1 MTVRNSVTPRAAST
15 VNSYDLE
22 TDVLVVGYG
31 AAGAAAAFEAAHT
44 GAQVLVVDRAGG
56 PGGASAMSGGE
67 IYLGGGT
74 PIQIAC
80 GYDDTP
86 EAMAAFLKAA
96 LGTGADT
103 AKIDEYCAGSVEHF
117 QWLVDRGVPFKPS
130 MWDAPTWVPPT
141 DDGLM
146 WLGENS
152 WPFTEL
158 AHPAPRG
165 HRPTA
170 NDFGGKLLMEC
181 LTAAAESAGATAQ
194 FDTYVTALIVA
205 DGDAADL
212 ASGDADQTAGRH
224 PAVAPRVVGV
234 VARRY
239 GKELTI
245 RARRGVVLTTG
256 GFVDNDPML
265 ADHAPELLGHTK
277 VSAGTDDGSGIRM
290 AQALGAAVRHMNAGQ
305 IGMSLIPGLAARG
318 MVVNGLG
325 RRFINE
331 DTYPGRIGQSALY
344 RNNMGGSWAGTDTA
358 VWVIVDETGFEDVP
372 EPQRWGVQPTH
383 VAETPSELEEL
394 TGLPTGSLVGTIRR
408 YNELATAGE
417 DLDHHKSPR
426 WLRPLVPPL
435 AAIDVKAG
443 IRPPAESG
451 DRRGTGASVFTL
463 GGLHTDIEGHVLDLD
478 ARPIPGLFAAGR
490 AASGLHGFGY
500 ISGTSLGDGTFFGR
514 RAGTAAARNA

>member
-1 MTVRNSVTPRAAST
+1 MTARNSVTPRAAGE
-15 VNSYDLE
+15 VNHYDID
-22 TDVLVVGYG
+22 TDVVIVGYG

-44 GAQVLVVDRAGG
+44 GAKVLVLERSGG

-74 PIQIAC
+74 PVQVAC
-80 GYDDTP
+80 GFEDTP
-86 EAMAAFLKAA
+86 EEMAAFLKAA
-96 LGTGADT
+96 MGAGADA
-103 AKIDEYCAGSVEHF
+103 AKIEEYSAGSVEHF
-117 QWLVDRGVPFKPS
+117 HWLVDRGVPFKPT

-158 AHPAPRG
+158 AKPAPRG

-181 LTAAAESAGATAQ
+181 LSGAAESAGATAL
-194 FDTYVTALIVA
+194 FDVYVTTLIV
-205 DGDAADL
+205 
-212 ASGDADQTAGRH
+212 SGDNT
-224 PAVAPRVVGV
+224 VVGV
-234 VARRY
+234 VARQY

-256 GFVDNDPML
+256 GFVDNDAML
-265 ADHAPELLGHTK
+265 AAHAPELLGHTK

-290 AQALGAAVRHMNAGQ
+290 AQALGAGVRHMSAGQ
-305 IGMSLIPGLAARG
+305 VGMSLIPGLAARG
-318 MVVNGLG
+318 MVVNARGQ
-325 RRFINE
+325 RFMNE
-331 DTYPGRIGQSALY
+331 DTYPGRIGQAALY
-344 RNNMGGSWAGTDTA
+344 RQNMGGSWAGKDTA
-358 VWVIVDETGFEDVP
+358 MWVIVDEAGFEDVP

-383 VAETPSELEEL
+383 VAETAAELEQL
-394 TGLPTGSLVGTIRR
+394 TGLPTGSLADTLRR
-408 YNELATAGE
+408 YNEFATAGA
-417 DLDHHKSPR
+417 DLDLHKSAR
-426 WLRPLVPPL
+426 WLRPLTSPL

-443 IRPPAESG
+443 IRPPAEAG

-463 GGLHTDIEGHVLDLD
+463 GGLHTDLDGHVLNLD
-478 ARPIPGLFAAGR
+478 NTRIPGLFAAGR
-490 AASGLHGFGY
+490 ATNGLHGIGY

-514 RAGTAAARNA
+514 RAGTSAARTE

>member
-1 MTVRNSVTPRAAST
+1 MTVRNSVTPRAAAA
-15 VNSYDLE
+15 VGHYDIE

-31 AAGAAAAFEAAHT
+31 AAGAAAAFEAAYA
-44 GAQVLVVDRAGG
+44 GAQVLVVDRSGG

-74 PIQIAC
+74 PIQLAC

-96 LGTGADT
+96 LGAGADH

-117 QWLVDRGVPFKPS
+117 HWLVDRGVPFKPT

-152 WPFTEL
+152 WPFTES
-158 AHPAPRG
+158 AAPAPRG

-181 LTAAAESAGATAQ
+181 LSAAAESAGATAQ
-194 FDTYVTALIVA
+194 FDTYVSALIVDA
-205 DGDAADL
+205 DG
-212 ASGDADQTAGRH
+212 S
-224 PAVAPRVVGV
+224 VVGA

-239 GKELTI
+239 GQELTI
-245 RARRGVVLTTG
+245 RARRGIVLTTG
-256 GFVDNDPML
+256 GFVDNDDML
-265 ADHAPELLGHTK
+265 TAHAPELLGHTK

-290 AQALGAAVRHMNAGQ
+290 AQALGAAVRHMSAGQ
-305 IGMSLIPGLAARG
+305 VGMSLIPGLAARG

-331 DTYPGRIGQSALY
+331 DTYPGRIGQHALY
-344 RNNMGGSWAGTDTA
+344 RQNMGGSWAGDDTA
-358 VWVIVDETGFEDVP
+358 VWVIVDEEGFEDVP

-383 VAETPSELEEL
+383 VAETPEELETL
-394 TGLPTGSLVGTIRR
+394 TGLPAGSLVATLAR
-408 YNELATAGE
+408 YNESATHGV

-426 WLRPLVPPL
+426 WLRPLTPPL

-443 IRPPAESG
+443 IRPPSESG

-463 GGLHTDIEGHVLDLD
+463 GGLHTDLDGHVLNLD
-478 ARPIPGLFAAGR
+478 GRPIPGLFAAGR
-490 AASGLHGFGY
+490 A
-500 ISGTSLGDGTFFGR
+500 
-514 RAGTAAARNA
+514 

>member
-1 MTVRNSVTPRAAST
+1 MTARNSVTPRPAST
-15 VNSYDLE
+15 VSSYDVE

-31 AAGAAAAFEAAHT
+31 AAGAAAAYEAAYA
-44 GAQVLVVDRAGG
+44 GAQVLIVDRAGG

-74 PIQIAC
+74 PVQLAC

-96 LGTGADT
+96 LGTGADA

-117 QWLVDRGVPFKPS
+117 HWLVDRGVPFKPS

-181 LTAAAESAGATAQ
+181 LSGAVESAGATTL
-194 FDTYVTALIVA
+194 FDTYVTALIVDDGGSA
-205 DGDAADL
+205 DGA
-212 ASGDADQTAGRH
+212 R
-224 PAVAPRVVGV
+224 RVVGV

-256 GFVDNDPML
+256 GFVDNDAML

-290 AQALGAAVRHMNAGQ
+290 AQALGAAVRHLNAGQ

-344 RNNMGGSWAGTDTA
+344 RNNMGGSWAGDDTA

-394 TGLPTGSLVGTIRR
+394 TGLPAGSLVDTLRR
-408 YNELATAGE
+408 YNESAAAGV
-417 DLDHHKSPR
+417 DLDHHKAPR
-426 WLRPLVPPL
+426 WLRELTPPF

-443 IRPPAESG
+443 IRPPSESG

-463 GGLHTDIEGHVLDLD
+463 GGLHTDIDGHVLDLD
-478 ARPIPGLFAAGR
+478 GHPIRGLYAAGR
-490 AASGLHGFGY
+490 SASGLHGFGY

-514 RAGTAAARNA
+514 RAGTAAARNS

>member
-1 MTVRNSVTPRAAST
+1 MTLRNSVTPRSAGE
-15 VNSYDLE
+15 VGHYDIE

-31 AAGAAAAFEAAHT
+31 AAGASAAYEAGLA
-44 GAQVLVVDRAGG
+44 GANVLIIDRAGG

-74 PIQIAC
+74 PIQAAC
-80 GYDDTP
+80 GYDDSP
-86 EAMAAFLKAA
+86 EEMAAFLKAA
-96 LGTGADT
+96 LGVGADA
-103 AKIDEYCAGSVEHF
+103 AKIDEYSAGSVEHF
-117 QWLVDRGVPFKPS
+117 HWLVDRGVPFKPT

-158 AHPAPRG
+158 AKPAPRG

-181 LTAAAESAGATAQ
+181 LSRAAESVGATTL
-194 FDTYVTALIVA
+194 FDTYAATLITSD
-205 DGDAADL
+205 DGA
-212 ASGDADQTAGRH
+212 
-224 PAVAPRVVGV
+224 VVGV

-245 RARRGVVLTTG
+245 QARRGVILTTG
-256 GFVDNDPML
+256 GFVDNDAML
-265 ADHAPELLGHTK
+265 ATHAPQLLGHTK

-290 AQALGAAVRHMNAGQ
+290 AQSLGAAVRHMSAAQ
-305 IGMSLIPGLAARG
+305 VGMSLIPGIAARG
-318 MVVNGLG
+318 MVVNALG

-331 DTYPGRIGQSALY
+331 DTYPGRIGQSALF
-344 RNNMGGSWAGTDTA
+344 RQNMGGSWAGDDTA
-358 VWVIVDETGFEDVP
+358 IWVIVDEEGFEDVP

-383 VAETPSELEEL
+383 VAETPSELEQL
-394 TGLPTGSLVGTIRR
+394 TALPAGSLVETIHR
-408 YNELATAGE
+408 YNESATAGL

-426 WLRPLVPPL
+426 WLRPLTPPF

-443 IRPPAESG
+443 IRPPSESG
-451 DRRGTGASVFTL
+451 DRKGTGASVFTL
-463 GGLHTDIEGHVLDLD
+463 GGLHTDLDGHVLNLNG
-478 ARPIPGLFAAGR
+478 APIPGLFAAGR
-490 AASGLHGFGY
+490 AANGLHGFGY

-514 RAGTAAARNA
+514 RAGTAAARCH